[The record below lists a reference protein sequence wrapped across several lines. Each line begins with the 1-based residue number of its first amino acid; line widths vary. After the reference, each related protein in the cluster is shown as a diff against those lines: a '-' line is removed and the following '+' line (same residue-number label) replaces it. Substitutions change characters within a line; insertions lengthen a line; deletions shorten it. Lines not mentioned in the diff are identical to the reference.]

1 MVAAL
6 GPLHR
11 WPAQGPPAPP
21 APFRA
26 AWKQAH
32 PETLA
37 LINDV
42 EGLIGAGGQSL
53 TFRMQDGPLT
63 DAEAGSAWDPVRGL
77 AKSVPLAGEGLQP
90 IPSLSSCDWAWSDF
104 YPDSTFL
111 IP

>member
-1 MVAAL
+1 M
-6 GPLHR
+6 
-11 WPAQGPPAPP
+11 
-21 APFRA
+21 
-26 AWKQAH
+26 
-32 PETLA
+32 
-37 LINDV
+37 
-42 EGLIGAGGQSL
+42 EGLIGRRQGFGPDFVIGLVLAGGQSL